1 MRYLHTAPNE
11 PTLEGK
17 PVIGLVAAEYNG
29 RPQISV
35 TRLP

>member
-1 MRYLHTAPNE
+1 MRYLHTAPDKV
-11 PTLEGK
+11 TLEGK
-17 PVIGLVAAEYNG
+17 AVIGLVAAEYNG